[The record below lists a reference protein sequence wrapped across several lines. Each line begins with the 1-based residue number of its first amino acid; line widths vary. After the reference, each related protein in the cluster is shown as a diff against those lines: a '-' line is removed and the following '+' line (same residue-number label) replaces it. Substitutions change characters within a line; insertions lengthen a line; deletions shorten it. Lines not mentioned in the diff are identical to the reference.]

1 MIAQISV
8 FRPAPDLK
16 IVQRYTVEYYDRH
29 ELLDCFEEARQVWDE
44 YLIMLVD
51 ANDYLMISPITY
63 MAEIMESV
71 DLSVNL

>member
-8 FRPAPDLK
+8 FRPADLK
-16 IVQRYTVEYYDRH
+16 IVYRYTVEYYDRH
-29 ELLDCFEEARQVWDE
+29 ELLDCFEEARHVWDE

-51 ANDYLMISPITY
+51 ANDYLMISQKTY

-71 DLSVNL
+71 DLSVDL